1 MNSIELGGHDILNIL
16 ILSLL
21 FIIAALLHGI
31 SGIGFPIAST
41 TALSL
46 FMPLKEAVVLAL
58 WPTLLV
64 NVLSVIFGGRISK
77 ILYKYGLLA
86 FFSLVGSFFGAKLLF
101 LMNPAYLQ
109 LLLSGVIVFY
119 IINNTCSSHFHLPEN
134 PIILSFFG
142 LAAGIIGGATNAM
155 SPILIMCLLAM
166 SNDRHEIARA
176 ANLCFLL
183 GKISQLLVLRHEA
196 FELFSSDYLCSV
208 VILTALSLLSLFI
221 GTRLRSCISLQHFR
235 WLVLILLGILAM
247 VSTIQAIRTLI

>member
-1 MNSIELGGHDILNIL
+1 MNIL

-21 FIIAALLHGI
+21 FITAALLHGI

-64 NVLSVIFGGRISK
+64 NILSVISGGK
-77 ILYKYGLLA
+77 IGKVFHKYGLLA
-86 FFSLVGSFFGAKLLF
+86 LFSLIGSFIGAKLLF
-101 LMNPAYLQ
+101 LINPAYLQ
-109 LLLSGVIVFY
+109 LLLSGVIAFY
-119 IINNTCSSHFHLPEN
+119 IVSSTRSRHFHLPDN
-134 PIILSFFG
+134 PIILSLFG

-166 SNDRHEIARA
+166 SSDRHEIARA

-183 GKISQLLVLRHEA
+183 GKISQLVVLRQEA
-196 FELFSSDYLCSV
+196 FELFSSTYLWPIL
-208 VILTALSLLSLFI
+208 ILTVLSLLSLFI
-221 GTRLRSCISLQHFR
+221 GTRLRSRISQHHFR
-235 WLVLILLGILAM
+235 WLMLILLGVLAVM
-247 VSTIQAIRTLI
+247 SAIQAIRALV

>member
-1 MNSIELGGHDILNIL
+1 MNIVV
-16 ILSLL
+16 LSLL
-21 FIIAALLHGI
+21 FITAALLHGI

-64 NVLSVIFGGRISK
+64 NIFSVISGGKIGN

-86 FFSLVGSFFGAKLLF
+86 FFSLLGSFIGAKLLF
-101 LMNPAYLQ
+101 LINPAYLQ
-109 LLLSGVIVFY
+109 LLLSGVIAFY
-119 IINNTCSSHFHLPEN
+119 IINSTHSSKLHLPEN
-134 PIILSFFG
+134 PTVLSLFG

-166 SNDRHEIARA
+166 SSDRHEIARA

-183 GKISQLLVLRHEA
+183 GKISQLIVLHHEA
-196 FELFSSDYLCSV
+196 FALFSSDYLWPV

-221 GTRLRSCISLQHFR
+221 GTRLRSQISPQHFR
-235 WLVLILLGILAM
+235 WLVLILLGVLAIM
-247 VSTIQAIRTLI
+247 SAIQAIRALV